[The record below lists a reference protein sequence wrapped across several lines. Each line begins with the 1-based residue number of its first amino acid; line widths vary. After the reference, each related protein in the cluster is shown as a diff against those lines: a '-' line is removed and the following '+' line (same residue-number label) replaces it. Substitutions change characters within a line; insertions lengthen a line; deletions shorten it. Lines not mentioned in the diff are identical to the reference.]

1 MKHKE
6 DVSIKDSKGLN
17 ENHKRVISTVLGLLE
32 KDLTL
37 IEMHMKYEPCGRMYK
52 IVNELTLQEKEDVLS
67 SIKLLKESI
76 SEFANKFGLQPTEE
90 NMHGIIRGNSAINWA
105 NMCDIEPKR
114 LNSYGKVGLDIYTE
128 LNQQIEKIKK
138 YLNVL

>member
-37 IEMHMKYEPCGRMYK
+37 IEIYIKYAPCGSMYK
-52 IVNELTLQEKEDVLS
+52 IVNELTLQEKEYVLS

-76 SEFANKFGLQPTEE
+76 SEFANKFDLQPTEE
-90 NMHGIIRGNSAINWA
+90 NMHGIIRGNCAINWA

-114 LNSYGKVGLDIYTE
+114 LNSYGKVGLDICAE
-128 LNQQIEKIKK
+128 LTQKIEEIKK
-138 YLNVL
+138 HLNIF